1 MHRSFGYDLLE
12 PVRRDFDHVLTQ
24 CGQRPRRGRSAESAV
39 RPDYTLLEHARDFA
53 GALRWFTG
61 ARAPY

>member
-1 MHRSFGYDLLE
+1 
-12 PVRRDFDHVLTQ
+12 VRQ
-24 CGQRPRRGRSAESAV
+24 
-39 RPDYTLLEHARDFA
+39 DYTLLEHARDFA